1 MNFKFATGL
10 KTELKCYV
18 AKKKNDE
25 YDFVNDDVYGPLQ
38 D

>member
-18 AKKKNDE
+18 AKNDDE
-25 YDFVNDDVYGPLQ
+25 YDFVNDDVYGPLL